1 MRIALRVVLGLAAL
15 IGLAAGVLWLALPSL
30 NDRKVSGDIEIAGL
44 DAPIRIM
51 RDANAVPYIY
61 AETLADALRGQ
72 GFVAGQDRLFQL
84 EIAKRAAAGRL
95 AEVLGAGPDDAVI
108 KLDREART
116 IGFHRIA
123 GRQEAILND
132 RSRASLSAYLTGL
145 NAYIANHQDT
155 HPMEFGLS
163 GFEPQ
168 IWTTSD
174 LLAVGYFLG
183 WGSAANFD
191 GELIAQQVIDAVGA
205 EKFAEIAPLVTNPD
219 DSGPPTFTENSLQAA
234 KRWDGA
240 TARLAAWTK
249 SGWRAQGHGGSNNW
263 AMSGAKAG
271 QKAAIVT
278 NDPHLD
284 SRSLPGPWHPVGL
297 ITPEFRVVGV
307 SAGLPGVTIG
317 RNDTIAFGVT
327 NAYADAIDLYVE
339 TIDPENSEHYLEG
352 EASIPLERITETILI
367 KDENAKDENARNG
380 QRAESLVIRA
390 TKRGPLITDHSDRGT
405 GDAHLSVR
413 WASAEYMDGDLG
425 LNDLMLASTIEDAL
439 AAIERLRIVSL
450 NFVVGDVDGRV
461 ARRASGVA
469 PIRLRGDGMAPF
481 PVTDAI
487 DNWGERIPAGDMPG
501 EVDPARGWT
510 GTANHMTAP
519 ADFPYTYT
527 TYASPPY
534 RYRRMKELFTADSV
548 SAADAWAAQYDI
560 TNVYARD
567 LAPIFASALSDAGA
581 EHLRQMGEDLTRWD
595 HRDEASAIA
604 PTLFQ
609 ETARQLARLTFEDEL
624 GPDAAAAYLSNWYV
638 WQNRF
643 EVMVKDGTS
652 PWFDDTRTDEVEDL
666 PALIRRAGSA
676 ALERLNQDYGSDRSN
691 WAWGK
696 VHTITFQG
704 PLRQSGLPGDLTGN
718 RTISLP
724 GSGETLLRA
733 LYPYDDP
740 FAAKWFASLRMTA
753 DLSDTEKVRAVL
765 PGGVVGRSFNPH
777 LNDQTDPWMNAQ
789 AETYWWFSD
798 EAIEANTINTLTL
811 NPAPSLPSD

>member
-1 MRIALRVVLGLAAL
+1 MRMALRVILGLAAL
-15 IGLAAGVLWLALPSL
+15 VVLAVGVLSLSLPSL
-30 NDRKVSGDIEIAGL
+30 NDRKVSGAIEIVGL
-44 DAPIRIM
+44 DGPVRVL

-61 AETLADALRGQ
+61 AETLLDALRGQ

-84 EIAKRAAAGRL
+84 ELAKRAATGRL
-95 AEVLGAGPDDAVI
+95 AEVLGAGPGDAVL

-116 IGFHRIA
+116 IGFYRIA
-123 GRQEAILND
+123 AQQEEILND
-132 RSRASLSAYLTGL
+132 ESRASLSAYLTGL
-145 NAYIANHQDT
+145 NSYILNHQYT
-155 HPMEFGLS
+155 HPMEFGLA

-168 IWTTSD
+168 LWTTTE
-174 LLAVGYFLG
+174 LIAVGYFLG

-219 DSGPPTFTENSLQAA
+219 DNDGSASVEGTQQEAN
-234 KRWDGA
+234 RWIGA
-240 TARLAAWTK
+240 SARLAAWTK
-249 SGWRAQGHGGSNNW
+249 AGWREQGHGGSNNW

-297 ITPEFRVVGV
+297 ITPDLRVVGV

-317 RNDTIAFGVT
+317 RNETIAFGVT
-327 NAYADAIDLYVE
+327 NAYADAVDLYVE
-339 TIDPENSEHYLEG
+339 TLDPDNPEHYLEG
-352 EASIPLERITETILI
+352 ETSIPLEQIAETILI
-367 KDENAKDENARNG
+367 KDQDAENG
-380 QRAESLVIRA
+380 QRAERLVIRA
-390 TKRGPLITDHSDRGT
+390 TRRGPLITDHADRGT
-405 GDAHLSVR
+405 GNAHISVR
-413 WASAEYMDGDLG
+413 WASAQYMNADLG
-425 LNDLMLASTIEDAL
+425 LDGLMLAGTIEEAL
-439 AAIERLRIVSL
+439 TAIERLRIVSL
-450 NFVVGDVDGRV
+450 NFVIGDVEGRV

-481 PVTDAI
+481 PITDGV
-487 DNWGERIPAGDMPG
+487 DNWAEPIPASEMPG

-534 RYRRMKELFTADSV
+534 RYRRMKELFEADDV
-548 SAADAWAAQYDI
+548 TAADAWAAQYDI

-567 LAPIFASALSDAGA
+567 LAPIFAAALSAAGA
-581 EHLRQMGEDLTRWD
+581 EDLRQMGDDLAGWD
-595 HRDEASAIA
+595 HRDEASSTA

-624 GPDAAAAYLSNWYV
+624 GPDAAAAYLSNWYI

-643 EVMVKDGTS
+643 EVMVKDGAS

-676 ALERLNQDYGSDRSN
+676 ALERLNRDYGSDRSN

-696 VHTITFQG
+696 VHAITFQG
-704 PLRQSGLPGDLTGN
+704 PLRQSGLAGDLTGN
-718 RTISLP
+718 RVVAMP

-733 LYPYDDP
+733 LYPYEDP
-740 FAAKWFASLRMTA
+740 FASKWFASLRMTA
-753 DLSDTEKVRAVL
+753 DLNDTEKVRAVL

-777 LNDQTDPWMNAQ
+777 LNDQTDPWMDPK

-798 EAIEANTINTLTL
+798 EAIEANTMDTLTL
-811 NPAPSLPSD
+811 NPAPTLPSD